1 MSYVNN
7 MSFVKL
13 YELRYE
19 LRKLYEYFYELLR
32 NMNLNLR
39 HQKYKNLIHYIV
51 IFFNSFYLII
61 FI

>member
-19 LRKLYEYFYELLR
+19 LRKLYEYFYELL
-32 NMNLNLR
+32 
-39 HQKYKNLIHYIV
+39 KIK
-51 IFFNSFYLII
+51 
-61 FI
+61 